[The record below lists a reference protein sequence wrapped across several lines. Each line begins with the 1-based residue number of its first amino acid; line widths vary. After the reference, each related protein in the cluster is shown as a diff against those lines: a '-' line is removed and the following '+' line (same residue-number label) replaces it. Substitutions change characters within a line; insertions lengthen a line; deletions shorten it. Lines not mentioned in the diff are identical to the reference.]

1 MRLTH
6 LEPSQRLALGIV
18 ACLALAGAALVAW
31 ATPLGPSVGS
41 DSVAYLLSAES
52 LLSGDGLGIRY
63 ASGDFFPLSPHFPPA
78 YSLGLTVAGIFDRD
92 LTADARWINVLA
104 FGLLVAIVGAAP
116 ILLAADSPLGIM
128 LSVVAL
134 SSAALLR
141 QFAAAMSEPLFI
153 LLATFGMFLLAASLI
168 GARRATFYGAA
179 FALAAAALT
188 RYIGLAFVGAG
199 GLSVLSLG
207 EAGWGRRFRKAL
219 AFTLAG
225 CLPLL
230 VWLLATNRD
239 GAQGVPRVLNPTLAG
254 LWVSLTEYRLGVVL
268 SSWTLSPAFG
278 WGSGSYDERK
288 LLLLLGAALWL
299 VLLALAFIP
308 AKGTSGSS
316 PRRRSLLVLT
326 IVPAIFAAAYL
337 LALAL
342 AFAFSLPQPD
352 VNARMLSPVVL
363 PVWVSAI
370 SVWLLVA
377 ERHPKVSF
385 VRFVP
390 WLLVALTAVGSV
402 RSDAEFL
409 QQMRLEGAGYT
420 SLSWQTSPTLQAARD
435 LPHHIALIS
444 NDSAALMFL
453 ARRPAYDIPELIK
466 LQEQADFQRFGED
479 REDPIERL
487 FREQGAA
494 LVLFDNSRG
503 QFMGLYGER
512 ADERLAALTAGLV
525 VFLDT
530 PDGTIYLYPR

>member
-1 MRLTH
+1 MRLTQ
-6 LEPSQRLALGIV
+6 LEPSQRLTLGIV

-31 ATPLGPSVGS
+31 STPLGPSVGS

-52 LLSGDGLGIRY
+52 LLSGDGLGIRH
-63 ASGDFFPLSPHFPPA
+63 ASGDFSPLYPHFPPA
-78 YSLGLTVAGIFDRD
+78 YSLGLAAAGVFDRD

-104 FGLLVAIVGAAP
+104 FGLLIAIVGVAP
-116 ILLAADSPLGIM
+116 ILLAGDSPLGIM

-141 QFAAAMSEPLFI
+141 QFTAAMSEPLFI
-153 LLATFGMFLLAASLI
+153 LLATLGMLLLAASLI
-168 GARRATFYGAA
+168 GAQRAAFYGAA

-188 RYIGLAFVGAG
+188 RYVGLAFVGAG

-207 EAGWGRRFRKAL
+207 EGGWGRRIRKAL
-219 AFTLAG
+219 AFGLVG

-230 VWLLATNRD
+230 VWLLATNRG

-254 LWVSLTEYRLGVVL
+254 LWVSLTEYRLGVIL
-268 SSWTLSPAFG
+268 SSWTLSPVFG
-278 WGSGSYDERK
+278 WGSGSNDERK

-299 VLLALAFIP
+299 VLLALAFVP
-308 AKGTSGSS
+308 AKGASGSS

-402 RSDAEFL
+402 RSDADFL

-453 ARRPAYDIPELIK
+453 AGRPAYDIPELIK
-466 LQEQADFQRFGED
+466 LQKQAVFRRFGED
-479 REDPIERL
+479 REDPVERL

-512 ADERLAALTAGLV
+512 ADERLAALTAGLHV
-525 VFLDT
+525 YLDT